1 MKITKSQLKQIIK
14 EELAIV
20 LAEADET
27 QTTKR
32 TFRDRDT
39 AIVNAWGGYMMKK
52 DKESVRNLIK
62 VLKSFNTPKEIAYKI
77 FDAKTSEEVLAILRG

>member
-14 EELAIV
+14 EELVIV

-27 QTTKR
+27 QTTKI
-32 TFRDRDT
+32 TFRDRDG
-39 AIVNAWGGYMMKK
+39 IVVNAWGGYMMDK

-62 VLKSFNTPKEIAYKI
+62 VLKSFNIPKESAMKI
-77 FDAKTSEEVLAILRG
+77 FAAKTSEEVLAILRG